1 MIYAAL
7 YRYRIFLKLRLFF
20 CTEESCEI
28 NRHCVQQ
35 KNCSGFEMEEK
46 KKRIK
51 ENMNYENRNT
61 MKEMTRYTENVM
73 NIMTME
79 SVYK

>member
-1 MIYAAL
+1 
-7 YRYRIFLKLRLFF
+7 
-20 CTEESCEI
+20 
-28 NRHCVQQ
+28 
-35 KNCSGFEMEEK
+35 MEEK

-61 MKEMTRYTENVM
+61 MKKMTRYTENVM

>member
-1 MIYAAL
+1 
-7 YRYRIFLKLRLFF
+7 
-20 CTEESCEI
+20 
-28 NRHCVQQ
+28 
-35 KNCSGFEMEEK
+35 MEEK

-51 ENMNYENRNT
+51 ENMNYENRNP

>member
-1 MIYAAL
+1 
-7 YRYRIFLKLRLFF
+7 
-20 CTEESCEI
+20 
-28 NRHCVQQ
+28 
-35 KNCSGFEMEEK
+35 MEEK

-61 MKEMTRYTENVM
+61 MKEMNRYTENVM

>member
-1 MIYAAL
+1 
-7 YRYRIFLKLRLFF
+7 
-20 CTEESCEI
+20 
-28 NRHCVQQ
+28 
-35 KNCSGFEMEEK
+35 MEEK

-51 ENMNYENRNT
+51 ENMNYKNRNT